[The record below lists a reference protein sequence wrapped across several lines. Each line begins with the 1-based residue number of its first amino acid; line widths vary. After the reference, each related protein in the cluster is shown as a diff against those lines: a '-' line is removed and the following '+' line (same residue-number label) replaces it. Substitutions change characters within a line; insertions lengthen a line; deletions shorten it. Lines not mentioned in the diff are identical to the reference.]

1 MDKAA
6 LYLRLSKEDINK
18 EKGDCSQSII
28 NQRLLLTGYALE
40 HDYMIADVYSDDD
53 FSGLY
58 DDRPGFERLIR
69 DARLGIFNTVI
80 AKSQSRFTRNM
91 EHLEKYLHHDFP
103 LLGIRFIGVVDG
115 VDTAVLGNK
124 KARQIA
130 GLTNEWYCE
139 DLSNNI
145 RAVFRAKMKEGEF
158 LAPFGPYGYIKDP
171 GDRHKL
177 LIDEYAAEQVRRIFG
192 LYLSGYGLKGI
203 CNILEDSGVLPP
215 TIYKQQVQG
224 FTYQNAKARNTGKTP
239 YWSTSTIKHILTN
252 ETYLG
257 KLVQGTYKKVSYKDK
272 KKVAVPR
279 EEWIVV
285 ENHHEAVIDR
295 DTFDKVQQMIGKRR
309 IAIYEVAPCLQ
320 EHAGN
325 AGKTHFFSGKL
336 RCADCGSPI
345 VKVGGVRRKTPDGGY
360 ETTNDWNMC
369 CSLANRSRKQEC
381 TSHNIRYSQV
391 CDSVL
396 HRIQKLVTEVM
407 ADMDDRKEISDYIM
421 KMADDSESSLLRK
434 QQKELSGLMLKLE
447 KNSYALKMLYQDRV
461 EGVLSMEEFI
471 QLKDSMA
478 GENDSAKRR
487 IKELSE
493 SIAEMES
500 RGNRSQ
506 DIETLLKKYCDF
518 SSLTHEMVADFIDY
532 IEIFEK
538 DKFRNQEIRIHWSF

>member
-18 EKGDCSQSII
+18 GKGDCSQSII
-28 NQRLLLTGYALE
+28 NQRLLLTEYALE

-69 DARLGIFNTVI
+69 DARLGLFNTVI

-115 VDTAVLGNK
+115 MDTAVFGNK
-124 KARQIA
+124 KARQIM

-171 GDRHKL
+171 EDKHKL
-177 LIDEYAAEQVRRIFG
+177 IIDEYAAEQVRRIFE
-192 LYLSGYGLKGI
+192 LYLSGYGIKGI

-239 YWSTSTIKHILTN
+239 YWSTSTVKHILTN
-252 ETYLG
+252 ETYIG
-257 KLVQGTYKKVSYKDK
+257 KLVQGIYKKASYKDK
-272 KKVAVPR
+272 KKVAVPK
-279 EEWIVV
+279 EEWVVV
-285 ENHHEAVIDR
+285 EDHHEAVIDK

-309 IAIYEVAPCLQ
+309 VAIYEIAPGLQ
-320 EHAGN
+320 ESGWK
-325 AGKTHFFSGKL
+325 AGKTHLFAGKL

-345 VKVGGVRRKTPDGGY
+345 VKVGGVRKKTPDDRT
-360 ETTNDWNMC
+360 EITNDWNMC
-369 CSLANRSRKQEC
+369 CILANRSRRKEC
-381 TSHNIRYSQV
+381 TSHNIRYNQIYE
-391 CDSVL
+391 SVL
-396 HRIQKLVTEVM
+396 HKIQKLVTEVM
-407 ADMDDRKEISDYIM
+407 ANREDRKEISDYIM
-421 KMADDSESSLLRK
+421 KMADESESSQLRM
-434 QQKELSGLMLKLE
+434 QQKELSDLRLELK
-447 KNSYALKMLYQDRV
+447 KNSHALKMLYRDRV
-461 EGVLSMEEFI
+461 EGVLSMDEFI

-478 GENDSAKRR
+478 GENDSAKKR

-493 SIAEMES
+493 SITEMES

-518 SSLTHEMVADFIDY
+518 SVLTHEMVTDFIDY

-538 DKFRNQEIRIHWSF
+538 DKFKSQEIRIHWNF